1 MKSVRNPVPAATP
14 GGAGLLIVPL
24 AVAVMVLAAVV
35 LIDPQMRAW
44 SIPVSL
50 WIVAVGF
57 ASARIRDRIML
68 LALLAT
74 YAFFLLGKPI
84 MMGYFGYDGLGWSA
98 EVEDHLILTLSLGL
112 LGIVAGYLLY
122 PRAIITLLARRRRRA
137 RSAAREEARRQF
149 GERFASAAELAYWA
163 TLPFALA
170 HLVTNV
176 RTASQ
181 AGYTGLYVS
190 GQSGFASVTAYG
202 NFANTVAFCVFLA
215 ALASRRRTWV
225 VLTTAFTVQALIM
238 VTGDR
243 GDFGTFLL
251 MVFAYLVYRARHQ
264 DTTLIPLRRL
274 MLIGGAAVTV
284 LVPVFLLVGA
294 NRDGAEGSD
303 TLSGFLYGQGS
314 SLNVIEYG
322 LLYESRL
329 PESHYLMTF
338 ASQGILRLIF
348 GGDGGLAG
356 NTVAYAQSGTSLSH
370 SLSYITL
377 GDLYLT
383 GRGVGSSFLAEG
395 FADYGYAG
403 VLLVAVAYG
412 LLVAWIDAFAP
423 GSVLVNAVRLLS
435 IPAIVFAPRGSAS
448 GFLADVLSPVTLAVL
463 LGTWLVA
470 LLLKDRRREGTP
482 RVTPR
487 VVSSTHAGR
496 LPHLTPKR

>member
-1 MKSVRNPVPAATP
+1 MKTARKPAAP
-14 GGAGLLIVPL
+14 GGTGLVITPI
-24 AVAVMVLAAVV
+24 AVAVLVLAAVV

-50 WIVAVGF
+50 WIAAVGF
-57 ASARIRDRIML
+57 AAARLRDRIML

-74 YAFFLLGKPI
+74 YAFFLLGKPV
-84 MMGYFGYDGLGWSA
+84 MMGYFGYEGLGWYA

-122 PRAIITLLARRRRRA
+122 PRSIIALLAHRRRQA
-137 RSAAREEARRQF
+137 RSTAHEEARRQF
-149 GERFASAAELAYWA
+149 AERFASAAELAYWA

-170 HLVTNV
+170 YLVTNI

-190 GQSGFASVTAYG
+190 GQGGFASISAYG
-202 NFANTVAFCVFLA
+202 NFANTVVFCVFLA
-215 ALASRRRTWV
+215 TLASPRRTWV
-225 VLTTAFTVQALIM
+225 VLITAFTAQALIM

-243 GDFGTFLL
+243 GDFGTFIL

-264 DTTLIPLRRL
+264 DTALIPLRRL

-294 NRDGAEGSD
+294 NREGAEGSD

-322 LLYESRL
+322 LRYESRL
-329 PESHYLMTF
+329 PEGHYLMTF
-338 ASQGILRLIF
+338 ASQGLLRLVF

-356 NTVAYAQSGTSLSH
+356 NTVAYAQSGTSLAH

-403 VLLVAVAYG
+403 VLMVAVAFG

-423 GSVLVNAVRLLS
+423 GSVLANAVRLLS

-448 GFLADVLSPVTLAVL
+448 GFLADVLSPVTFAVL
-463 LGTWLVA
+463 LGTWFVA
-470 LLLKDRRREGTP
+470 LLLKDRRREDTP

-487 VVSSTHAGR
+487 VVTPTSVAR
-496 LPHLTPKR
+496 PPHLTPRR

>member
-1 MKSVRNPVPAATP
+1 MKSVRNPVPPATP

-24 AVAVMVLAAVV
+24 AVAVLVLAAVV

-122 PRAIITLLARRRRRA
+122 PRAIVALLASRRRRA

-202 NFANTVAFCVFLA
+202 NFANTVAFCVFLS

-274 MLIGGAAVTV
+274 MLIGSAAVIV

-338 ASQGILRLIF
+338 ASQGIPRLIF
-348 GGDGGLAG
+348 G
-356 NTVAYAQSGTSLSH
+356 
-370 SLSYITL
+370 
-377 GDLYLT
+377 
-383 GRGVGSSFLAEG
+383 
-395 FADYGYAG
+395 
-403 VLLVAVAYG
+403 
-412 LLVAWIDAFAP
+412 
-423 GSVLVNAVRLLS
+423 
-435 IPAIVFAPRGSAS
+435 
-448 GFLADVLSPVTLAVL
+448 
-463 LGTWLVA
+463 
-470 LLLKDRRREGTP
+470 
-482 RVTPR
+482 
-487 VVSSTHAGR
+487 
-496 LPHLTPKR
+496 